1 MEQTRRFITL
11 LMSSVSTSSLYSRD
25 HPSVG
30 EQMEDI
36 LSNLGN
42 FFTDRANVPIMIV
55 GDELVVNEMAIKN
68 PGIHE
73 KNLIKKMK
81 RKGFSRIELLRGLTG
96 GELLRFIG
104 DLGSPGEIDRTY
116 SHIKLGFVSVR
127 FGKRGAGSRDPST
140 ETVEEERILPGLSP
154 EDLPEEIIN
163 EVKDTFHNISP
174 FRKMNTSGLEE
185 LVMNFIGT
193 FRKEVNI
200 LKLISPVR
208 TYSEYTYTHAT
219 NVSILAMIQA
229 ETIGI
234 KGSLLRDIGI
244 SALLHDV
251 GKLFVPTDILEK
263 KGKLDE
269 KEFEEIKKHTI
280 YGAKYLTLLDG
291 VTPLAAIVAYEH
303 HMRYDGNGYPERR
316 SFRKVQHVCSQ
327 IVQVSDFFDALRSKR
342 PYKRDWSLEEIIT
355 LMRESSG
362 TIFNSSLINNLSH
375 ILSSALGDST
385 QQGEV

>member
-1 MEQTRRFITL
+1 
-11 LMSSVSTSSLYSRD
+11 
-25 HPSVG
+25 
-30 EQMEDI
+30 MEDI
-36 LSNLGN
+36 LSHLAN
-42 FFTDRANVPIMIV
+42 FFTNRANVPIMIV

-73 KNLIKKMK
+73 KNLLKKMK

-104 DLGSPGEIDRTY
+104 DLGSPGEIGGTY

-127 FGKRGAGSRDPST
+127 FGKRGAGSVDPST
-140 ETVEEERILPGLSP
+140 GTVEEERILPGLSP

-303 HMRYDGNGYPERR
+303 HMRYDGNGYPEKR

-342 PYKRDWSLEEIIT
+342 PYKRDWSIEEIIT

-362 TIFNSSLINNLSH
+362 TIFNSSLINNLSR

>member
-1 MEQTRRFITL
+1 
-11 LMSSVSTSSLYSRD
+11 MSSVSTSSLYSRE

-36 LSNLGN
+36 LSHLAN
-42 FFTDRANVPIMIV
+42 FFTNRANVPIMIV

-73 KNLIKKMK
+73 KNLLKKMK

-104 DLGSPGEIDRTY
+104 DLGSPGEIGGTY

-127 FGKRGAGSRDPST
+127 FGKRGAGSVDPST
-140 ETVEEERILPGLSP
+140 GTVEEERILPGLSP

-303 HMRYDGNGYPERR
+303 HMRYDGNGYPEKR

-342 PYKRDWSLEEIIT
+342 PYKRDWSIEEIIT

-362 TIFNSSLINNLSH
+362 TIFNSSLINNLSR